1 MMDVKKLAQV
11 AGGGGYK
18 SLRVQAQISLP
29 WSDAFRI
36 SIKSVVLRLGR
47 AAITATGIILGVAFL
62 TYVWSDRIFSEGV
75 SKARAQQEQ
84 TLAAAAEA
92 VRGGGKPTTG
102 ATETPAGTAT
112 LGAAE
117 TPAGESSA
125 STPAD
130 SEEREKR
137 ARTTWLVIMSL
148 LVCGIGITN
157 SMLMSVTERFQEIG
171 TMKCLGALDSFI
183 VRLFLIESLV
193 VGALGS
199 AAGIVVGFL
208 FVLLYYGLK
217 AGFSVTAK
225 IDWGE
230 LSGYVLLALAIGTAL
245 SLASAIPPAIR
256 AAQMP
261 AAAALRTEI

>member
-11 AGGGGYK
+11 AGGGGAK
-18 SLRVQAQISLP
+18 SLQIQAQISLP

-36 SIKSVVLRLGR
+36 SLKSVVLRLGR

-75 SKARAQQEQ
+75 TKARIQQEQ

-92 VRGGGKPTTG
+92 VRGGGKPAAGGETASGT
-102 ATETPAGTAT
+102 ATPAG
-112 LGAAE
+112 AE
-117 TPAGESSA
+117 RPAGEA
-125 STPAD
+125 PAPTTAG
-130 SEEREKR
+130 SEDQERS

-183 VRLFLIESLV
+183 VRLFLIESVV

-199 AAGIVVGFL
+199 VAGILLGFL
-208 FVLLYYGLK
+208 FVLLYYGVK

-225 IDWGE
+225 IDWAE